1 MDYYAVLGVRPD
13 ASQDEIKEAY
23 RQRALE
29 CHPDQAED
37 GERNVAKEEFLRV
50 RRAFDVLS
58 DPQARAQYD
67 AGGSTG
73 SPPEEN
79 GTSPSY
85 RKQSFKSAWRR
96 ARNEGQVSV
105 NRVILENVRGLSAD
119 HDVIHARTTLTSTLF
134 ALLGTLVFLIEP
146 RSFYGTDLFI
156 LDLVLCAGLGGGI
169 GLVIGYVWGYV
180 NLLLRDFTSNR

>member
-29 CHPDQAED
+29 CHPDRAEE
-37 GERNVAKEEFLRV
+37 GERDAAKEEFLRV

-58 DPQARAQYD
+58 DSQARAQYD
-67 AGGSTG
+67 AGGETA
-73 SPPEEN
+73 EQN

-96 ARNEGQVSV
+96 NRNGGQVSV

-119 HDVIHARTTLTSTLF
+119 HNVIHARTTLTSTVF
-134 ALLGTLVFLIEP
+134 AVLGILVFLIEP
-146 RSFYGTDLFI
+146 RSFYGTDLFF